1 MQRQLEFADVL
12 KTLFA
17 RRRLVPKMDPLQMAT
32 GFAALW
38 SGFAVQ
44 GDVSWAKPFDQVFLV
59 FLRALLDNSIP
70 VEEGDGSVESETGN
84 NLVGSAATGEDSDSS
99 LLEMKKGI
107 VVGDISGHGVDSACC
122 VLLPSPLFNPEAIVG
137 DQLQHIVLQPCF
149 HNILQ

>member
-1 MQRQLEFADVL
+1 MFRPTLAWNFKFNANRNPSFKERLDKVKVQRQLEFADVL

-17 RRRLVPKMDPLQMAT
+17 RRRLVPKIDPLQMAT

-70 VEEGDGSVESETGN
+70 VEEGDGGVESETGN

-99 LLEMKKGI
+99 LLEMKR
-107 VVGDISGHGVDSACC
+107 
-122 VLLPSPLFNPEAIVG
+122 E
-137 DQLQHIVLQPCF
+137 
-149 HNILQ
+149 